1 MKFKFRISKLTE
13 HHASISSY
21 VARDYTD
28 YYEYTGQLVY
38 SLVEMRE
45 FFATL
50 LRAEPHEGW
59 VEEDEVIIS
68 RGDTEKKKLPDDA
81 VAFSPGGKSDAW
93 QEIYIRRIMQ
103 AFNIPSEPADH
114 TLIERHI
121 KENSNE

>member
-1 MKFKFRISKLTE
+1 VKFKFRISKLTE

-28 YYEYTGQLVY
+28 TDYYKYTGQLVY

-68 RGDTEKKKLPDDA
+68 RGDTE
-81 VAFSPGGKSDAW
+81 
-93 QEIYIRRIMQ
+93 IYIRRIMQ
-103 AFNIPSEPADH
+103 AFNIPLELADY